1 MTGLR
6 VSFLGAVA
14 LSALFAGAVA
24 LYASDSELKSEAQF
38 SAAPLHV
45 QKAMSLS
52 TPR

>member
-14 LSALFAGAVA
+14 LLALFAGAVA
-24 LYASDSELKSEAQF
+24 LYASDNGHQAGAQY
-38 SAAPLHV
+38 STAPYHV
-45 QKAMSLS
+45 QKAMGLN

>member
-14 LSALFAGAVA
+14 LTALFAGAVA
-24 LYASDSELKSEAQF
+24 LYASDNEQRNEAQYT
-38 SAAPLHV
+38 AAPLHV
-45 QKAMSLS
+45 QKAMSLN

>member
-14 LSALFAGAVA
+14 LTALFAGAVA
-24 LYASDSELKSEAQF
+24 LYASDSEQRSEAQF

-45 QKAMSLS
+45 QKAMSLHH
-52 TPR
+52 PQ